1 MAGFLVRPVIFV
13 LADLPGF
20 IALRVYQQA
29 DLMERWGI
37 LMLKNMYLSFLIS
50 KQLKRNLLKKS
61 YFILFGITN
70 FLLFCKDLSNHE
82 HSFYLME
89 SYFKFRFFLG

>member
-50 KQLKRNLLKKS
+50 KQLKRNLLKS
-61 YFILFGITN
+61 HILFCLA
-70 FLLFCKDLSNHE
+70 LLISCYLAKICLTMN
-82 HSFYLME
+82 SFYLME
-89 SYFKFRFFLG
+89 SYFKFRFCLG